1 MIVGLRPTSDD
12 VAQSHNDTTR
22 SMATAVLVGGSQ
34 QLPTPQHQ
42 YQQQTGVGV
51 GGSPMT
57 TTRRFPNILFT
68 HADLAIYLDRAVAT
82 RELDLSGG
90 QLGATDD
97 VAFIAER
104 VVSQRMDGFRAL
116 TFSHCQ
122 LTPDGLD
129 LLVRVALEQ
138 AALEAF
144 VVGGNRLPK
153 AAGHGLAKLLGGR
166 GQLRSLDAQHNA
178 LGDVG
183 LASLAGAFSSDLT
196 SLQLGPTAGAGA
208 ANAAPPPLL
217 ALSRL
222 TLHTLDLSGNGIG
235 DLGADTLCRCAP
247 PCLAFSLLL
256 SP

>member
-1 MIVGLRPTSDD
+1 
-12 VAQSHNDTTR
+12 
-22 SMATAVLVGGSQ
+22 MATAVLVGGSQ

-42 YQQQTGVGV
+42 YQQQTGVGVGV

-138 AALEAF
+138 SALEAF
-144 VVGGNRLPK
+144 SVGGNRLPK
-153 AAGHGLAKLLGGR
+153 AAGHGLVKLLGGR

>member
-1 MIVGLRPTSDD
+1 
-12 VAQSHNDTTR
+12 
-22 SMATAVLVGGSQ
+22 
-34 QLPTPQHQ
+34 
-42 YQQQTGVGV
+42 
-51 GGSPMT
+51 
-57 TTRRFPNILFT
+57 
-68 HADLAIYLDRAVAT
+68 
-82 RELDLSGG
+82 
-90 QLGATDD
+90 

-138 AALEAF
+138 VALEAF
-144 VVGGNRLPK
+144 SVGGNRLPK

-166 GQLRSLDAQHNA
+166 GQLRLLDAQHNA

-196 SLQLGPTAGAGA
+196 SLQLGPSGTGA

-247 PCLAFSLLL
+247 PHTPLCPCLAISLLL
-256 SP
+256 SPSLTLLSVLGIPCVSFAGGSARALKTRYA